1 MKLNLRKLAFNKYK
15 DLKLQQKQ
23 QQSVIFIYLVKGK
36 PIEISM
42 KNPEDQKGYLFSRG
56 YSNYVFILLFLLYMF
71 DYIDRSIVTSMFT
84 SIEKDWGITHTQSGM
99 LMSAV
104 YWAIVI
110 LTFPVSLLVD
120 RWSRTKTIGIMA
132 IMWSIATALCALT
145 GNYIQLFMAR
155 LLIGVGEAG
164 YAPGGSAMISGLYPI
179 EKRSKMMG
187 LWNASI
193 PLGTAI
199 GVLLGGIIAT
209 RLGWKHAFGLVAF
222 PGLIVAILFLF
233 VKDYKTVDLS
243 FIDKA
248 NKKIKMEKKDMIK
261 EFLSKPSI
269 IYTYFGIA
277 AVVFVT
283 TSLITWLS
291 TFFQSSRGLTQDKAG
306 TMASAVMVLALV
318 GAPLGGILTDRIRKT
333 QINARLMVPAVST
346 MTSAILL
353 FAALYI
359 FKGISQYIVL
369 LVMGITIM
377 VFISGASAVTQD
389 VIHPGLR
396 ATSYAIAVVVQN
408 LLGASL
414 APIVIGQIYDL
425 SNIRTAL
432 SILPFVLMVGA
443 ALFYL
448 GSRYYEKDMVKVTK
462 IKLEAA

>member
-1 MKLNLRKLAFNKYK
+1 
-15 DLKLQQKQ
+15 
-23 QQSVIFIYLVKGK
+23 
-36 PIEISM
+36 M
-42 KNPEDQKGYLFSRG
+42 KNTEDQKGYLFTKG
-56 YSNYVFILLFLLYMF
+56 YSNYVFVLLFLLYMF
-71 DYIDRSIVTSMFT
+71 DYIDRSIITSMFS
-84 SIEKDWGITHTQSGM
+84 SIERDWGISHTQSGM

-120 RWSRTKTIGIMA
+120 RWSRTKTIGMMA
-132 IMWSIATALCALT
+132 IVWSLATALCALT
-145 GNYIQLFMAR
+145 GNYVQLFMAR
-155 LLIGVGEAG
+155 LLIGAGEAG

-187 LWNASI
+187 IWNASI

-209 RLGWKHAFGLVAF
+209 RLGWKHAFGLVAV
-222 PGLIVAILFLF
+222 PGLVVAILFLF

-243 FIDKA
+243 FVDKA
-248 NKKIKMEKKDMIK
+248 NKKIKMEKKDIVK
-261 EFLSKPSI
+261 EFVSKPSI

-291 TFFQSSRGLTQDKAG
+291 TYFQMTREVPQEKAG

-318 GAPLGGILTDRIRKT
+318 GAPLGGILTDRWRKT
-333 QINARLMVPAVST
+333 QFNARLLLPAISSLA
-346 MTSAILL
+346 SAILL
-353 FAALYI
+353 FSALYLFRGTI
-359 FKGISQYIVL
+359 QYIVFL
-369 LVMGITIM
+369 LMGICIM
-377 VFISGASAVTQD
+377 IFISGASAVTQD

-408 LLGASL
+408 LLGSST
-414 APIVIGQIYDL
+414 APIVIGKIYDL

-432 SILPFVLMVGA
+432 SILPFVLVGGA
-443 ALFYL
+443 VLFYL
-448 GSRYYEKDMVKVTK
+448 GSRYYEKDMDKVTK
-462 IKLEAA
+462 IKLEVA